1 MNLFCSNKK
10 WILPEYDF
18 SVVEKFCKEL
28 KISEVL
34 AMSLIRRGISDVNSA
49 RWFMNTEALYLYDP
63 YMLCDM
69 DKAVSRIKYAI
80 ENNEKICIY
89 GDYDVDGITSIATLY
104 RYLRSKMADV
114 TYYIPKRLT
123 EGYGM
128 NTDAVQ
134 KLSEQ
139 GVQLIITVD
148 NGICANGEIEYAAK
162 LGIDVVVTDHH
173 ECRGEIPDCCAVVN
187 PQRPDNEY
195 PFVNLAG
202 VGVVF
207 KLICALEGEDLSEEF
222 YNRFIDLVSL
232 GTISDVM
239 PLVDENRQ
247 IVARG
252 LKMFSEGSSA
262 GVMALLDEASFEK
275 NKSGDR
281 KIRTS
286 TIGFTVAPRLNAAGR
301 IGEAEK
307 AVELLI
313 CDNYFDCLKTADELC
328 CKNRERQYIENRIFS
343 EVISKISVEHDF
355 ENDKVIVVSG
365 ENWHH
370 GVVGIVASK
379 ITEKFGLPSILICL
393 EDGVGKGSAR
403 SIPGFNINEAIYEL
417 RDILIRSG
425 GHELAAGL
433 TIDSKNISLFKERIN
448 DFARDKI
455 TEEMRSGSI
464 EIDAE
469 IKPCEITLTLCE
481 EIERLEPYGKGN
493 PVPLLYMRDVK
504 VREIISL
511 GQNKHTKLIL
521 QKDGL
526 CFEGLYFGFCPDN
539 FILPKSGLIDI
550 AFNVEINDFRGIR
563 SPQLLLKDIRLCKE
577 DARRNACG
585 QELYRELLNGEHPEL
600 APSIQLCRAVY
611 SVLHN
616 NEELLQDYINICVF
630 VNRISSV
637 IKYELDFPVFAII
650 IDIFSEMGLCEV
662 IKNGN
667 SVMKIKLNKMSG
679 KVDLENSEILKK
691 VRGLQ

>member
-10 WILPEYDF
+10 WLLPEYDI
-18 SVVEKFCKEL
+18 SAIEKLCSEL

-34 AMSLIRRGISDVNSA
+34 AMVLLRRGISDPDSA
-49 RWFMNTEALYLYDP
+49 RWFMNTEALYLYNP
-63 YMLCDM
+63 YLLCDM
-69 DKAVSRIKYAI
+69 DKAVNRIRAAI
-80 ENNEKICIY
+80 KNNEKICIY

-104 RYLRSKMADV
+104 RYLHSKMADV

-128 NTDAVQ
+128 NIDAIE
-134 KLSEQ
+134 KLSGQ

-148 NGICANGEIEYAAK
+148 NGICANAEIEYATK

-173 ECRGEIPDCCAVVN
+173 ECRGEIPECCAVVN

-207 KLICALEGEDLSEEF
+207 KLICALEGEELTDDF

-252 LKMFSEGSSA
+252 LKMFSEGSNA

-275 NKSGDR
+275 NKRGDR
-281 KIRTS
+281 KIKTS
-286 TIGFTVAPRLNAAGR
+286 TVGFTVAPRLNAAGR
-301 IGEAEK
+301 IGDAEK

-328 CKNRERQYIENRIFS
+328 SKNRERQYIENRIYNDA
-343 EVISKISVEHDF
+343 VAKILQQHDF
-355 ENDKVIVVSG
+355 EKDKVIVVSG

-393 EDGVGKGSAR
+393 EDGIGKGSAR
-403 SIPGFNINEAIYEL
+403 SIPGFNINEAIYETRNL
-417 RDILIRSG
+417 LVKSG

-433 TIDSKNISLFKERIN
+433 TIESENISEFKEKIN
-448 DFARDKI
+448 DYARDKI
-455 TEEMRSGSI
+455 TQEMRSGSV

-469 IKPCEITLTLCE
+469 IDASEITLELCE
-481 EIERLEPYGKGN
+481 EIEGLEPYGKEN
-493 PVPLLYMRDVK
+493 PVPLLYMRDVR
-504 VREIISL
+504 VTDVISL
-511 GQNKHTKLIL
+511 GQNKHTKVIL
-521 QKDGL
+521 QKNGMD
-526 CFEGLYFGFCPDN
+526 FEGLYFGFCPDN
-539 FILPKSGLIDI
+539 FIIPKSSLIDI
-550 AFNVEINDFRGIR
+550 AFNLEINDFRGVR
-563 SPQLLLKDIRLCKE
+563 NPQLLIKDIRLCKE
-577 DARRNACG
+577 DARKVVLQEEVYKQLLCG
-585 QELYRELLNGEHPEL
+585 ERPEL
-600 APSIQLCRAVY
+600 VPGIELCRAVY
-611 SVLHN
+611 SFLRN
-616 NEELLQDYINICVF
+616 NEAIIDDYVNIYAF
-630 VNRISSV
+630 TSLISKK
-637 IKYELDFPVFAII
+637 IKYDLEFSTFAIM
-650 IDIFSEMGLCEV
+650 IDIFAEMGLCEL
-662 IKNGN
+662 IKSSN
-667 SVMKIKLNKMSG
+667 SVVKIKLNKMSG
-679 KVDLENSEILKK
+679 KVDLESSEILKK
-691 VRGLQ
+691 ARHF

>member
-18 SVVEKFCKEL
+18 SVIEKLCSEL

-34 AMSLIRRGISDVNSA
+34 AMALVRRGIKDAVSA
-49 RWFMNTEALYLYDP
+49 RWFMNTEALYLYNP
-63 YMLCDM
+63 YLLCDM
-69 DKAVSRIKYAI
+69 DKAVNRIRAAI
-80 ENNEKICIY
+80 KNNEKICIY

-104 RYLRSKMADV
+104 RYLHSKMADV

-123 EGYGM
+123 QGYGM
-128 NTDAVQ
+128 NIDAVK

-148 NGICANGEIEYAAK
+148 NGICANDEIEYAGE

-173 ECRGEIPDCCAVVN
+173 ECRGELPKCCAVVN

-207 KLICALEGEDLSEEF
+207 KLICALEGDDLSDDF
-222 YNRFIDLVSL
+222 YNRYIDLVSL

-281 KIRTS
+281 KIKTS

-328 CKNRERQYIENRIFS
+328 SKNRERQYIENRIYN
-343 EVISKISVEHDF
+343 EALAKISQQHDF

-379 ITEKFGLPSILICL
+379 ITEKYGLPSILICL
-393 EDGVGKGSAR
+393 EDGIGKGSAR
-403 SIPGFNINEAIYEL
+403 SIPGFNINEAIYEM
-417 RDILIRSG
+417 RDILVKSG

-433 TIDSKNISLFKERIN
+433 TIESVNIAEFKERIN
-448 DFARDKI
+448 NFARDRI
-455 TEEMRSGSI
+455 TQEMQSGSI

-469 IKPCEITLTLCE
+469 IKGDEITLELCE
-481 EIERLEPYGKGN
+481 EIESLEPYGKGN
-493 PVPLLYMRDVK
+493 PVPLLYMRDVR
-504 VREIISL
+504 VMDVISL
-511 GQNKHTKLIL
+511 GQNKHTKVIL
-521 QKDGL
+521 NKDGVN
-526 CFEGLYFGFCPDN
+526 FEGLYFGFCPDN
-539 FILPKSGLIDI
+539 FIVPKSGLIDI
-550 AFNVEINDFRGIR
+550 AFNLEINEFRGIR
-563 SPQLLLKDIRLCKE
+563 SPQLLIKDIRLCRD
-577 DARRNACG
+577 DARRNAF
-585 QELYRELLNGEHPEL
+585 QEEFYIKLLGGEHPEL
-600 APSIQLCRAVY
+600 APSIGLCRAVY
-611 SVLHN
+611 TFLNN
-616 NEELLQDYINICVF
+616 NEELLCDYINGYAL
-630 VNRISSV
+630 VNLISSK
-637 IKYELDFPVFAII
+637 IKYELEFPIFAII
-650 IDIFSEMGLCEV
+650 IDIFAEMGLCEL

-679 KVDLENSEILKK
+679 KVDLERSETLKK
-691 VRGLQ
+691 VRGL